1 MPPSPDDGT
10 PHAGPVGR
18 RYRRAEESL
27 LRRIAAALA
36 AAGGDMARALLR
48 LGPLRNAARRL
59 LARLEADDR
68 REIPLLVVEAYETG
82 AENAGREVDAARRRE
97 LEGQGGDGYG
107 LPVLPPGTRRPP
119 TPPPR
124 PGRTPL
130 PGPPADIVPGVL
142 ARLHGEV
149 HPQILRA
156 VDDAYR
162 RAVAETYTPVLTGDL
177 TRLQASQHALD
188 RLAAQGISGF
198 TDRAGRRWNLAS
210 YIEVAMRTATQRA
223 AIAGALDR
231 YRADGIDLVFVPRIP
246 HGCPVCAP
254 YEGRILAL
262 RDGVRAPR
270 GVTLAGTVAQA
281 MAAGLFHPQCRH
293 NLAPW
298 VRGVHIDRADYDP
311 QGYKDRQRQRELE
324 RRVRR
329 AKLTEAVAV
338 TDAARTAAQQ
348 DIRRRQADIR
358 AFLRDHPE
366 QRRQARREQL
376 VGVHDLPSG
385 RHVRAI

>member
-27 LRRIAAALA
+27 LRRIASALA
-36 AAGGDMARALLR
+36 SAGGDIARALAH
-48 LGPLRNAARRL
+48 LGPLRALGRRL
-59 LARLEADDR
+59 LARLEAENKH
-68 REIPLLVVEAYETG
+68 EIPRLIVEAYQAG
-82 AENAGREVDAARRRE
+82 AEQAARETDAARRRE
-97 LEGQGGDGYG
+97 RQGQPGDDYG
-107 LPVLPPGTRRPP
+107 LPDTPPGTTRPP
-119 TPPPR
+119 TPP
-124 PGRTPL
+124 GRDRSPL
-130 PGPPADIVPGVL
+130 PGPPDELVRNLL

-149 HPQILRA
+149 HPQVLRS

-162 RAVAETYTPVLTGDL
+162 RVIAETYTPVLTGDL

-188 RLAAQGISGF
+188 RLAAQGVSGF
-198 TDRAGRRWNLAS
+198 VDRAGRNWNLAT
-210 YIEVAMRTATQRA
+210 YVEMAMRTATQRA

-231 YRADGIDLVFVPRIP
+231 YRADGIDLAFVPRIP

-254 YEGRILAL
+254 FEGRILAL
-262 RDGVRAPR
+262 RDGVPAPR
-270 GVTLAGTVAQA
+270 GVTLAGTVTQA
-281 MAAGLFHPQCRH
+281 MAAGLFHANCRH

-329 AKLTEAVAV
+329 ARLREAVAV
-338 TDAARTAAQQ
+338 TDTARTAARQ
-348 DIRRRQADIR
+348 DIRRRQKDIR
-358 AFLRDHPE
+358 DFLATHPE

-376 VGVHDLPSG
+376 IGVYDLPSG